1 MVEPEF
7 QIRPIPKKVFSRMS
21 PILNKLKKLMNHE
34 KSARRL
40 GNIAEAEAFAAKV
53 QKILLTHN
61 LTLNSSGD
69 HPADEPI
76 AHRVVPAEEAE
87 LRPRK
92 SREEWT
98 ERLADAIARNFLCR
112 LLLLPNSNTV
122 VFVGRRTERE
132 AAASMYLRLVH
143 ISQQLCEKEFRF
155 WKSAIG
161 HACQISGQACCAADS
176 RRWKRSFLVGFA
188 TGLDDRFSRVRHAAY
203 SHGAASGRYLVP
215 LRSPEKALDDH
226 IGKIPAGRPIGGD
239 DHHCG
244 AFSRGRAHAA
254 TVAFS
259 DHKTLSETAA

>member
-1 MVEPEF
+1 
-7 QIRPIPKKVFSRMS
+7 MS

-34 KSARRL
+34 KSARHL
-40 GNIAEAEAFAAKV
+40 GNIAEAEAFAAKI
-53 QKILLTHN
+53 QKILLTHH
-61 LTLNSSGD
+61 LTLDHSGN
-69 HPADEPI
+69 HQTDEPI

-132 AAASMYLRLVH
+132 AAAAMYLRLIH
-143 ISQQLCEKEFRF
+143 ISQQLCEKEFRL
-155 WKSAIG
+155 WKSTLG
-161 HACQISGQACCAADS
+161 HACTVSGQACCTADS

-188 TGLDDRFSRVRHAAY
+188 TGLDDRLSRTRRAAY
-203 SHGAASGRYLVP
+203 AHGAASGTHLVP
-215 LRSPEKALDDH
+215 LRSLENALDH
-226 IGKIPAGRPIGGD
+226 HVGKIPTGRPIGGD

-254 TVAFS
+254 SVVLS
-259 DHKTLSETAA
+259 DGKELNETAA